1 MASLECVILQFLH
14 CFFIDAMSTE
24 SAKSTANSTKEGA
37 GSGLQQ
43 RSTPIL
49 MWRQEWS
56 GTTQWVWDFK
66 MCRVILLPETVDID
80 GRQIDR
86 QFLAGEALESLRPR
100 QGQQNTSVALRV
112 AGSSWHELTW
122 LVLELRLQR
131 HWSASTRY
139 KGHLWRTWFE
149 LVALSFSQAD
159 MLCTFLSFILILTS
173 YIV

>member
-24 SAKSTANSTKEGA
+24 SAKSTANSTKKGA

-66 MCRVILLPETVDID
+66 MCRVILLPERLTSMAAKSIVTT
-80 GRQIDR
+80 
-86 QFLAGEALESLRPR
+86 AGEALESLRPR

-139 KGHLWRTWFE
+139 RGHLWRTWFE